1 MGTVMQPLKPNDP
14 RLLAWEEYKKS
25 DEYKNS
31 RSWALHEEYVDG
43 SMWAAF
49 VKGWSMTEAALATAE
64 RERELMR
71 KEVRRCW
78 ELIQTIALAGLSA
91 PIGSTEDEANM
102 FQANQARRFVSI
114 AAHALADRLSEVRA
128 LMEAAGPSG
137 TTG

>member
-31 RSWALHEEYVDG
+31 RSWALHEEHVDG

-49 VKGWSMTEAALATAE
+49 IKGWSMAEAALATAE
-64 RERELMR
+64 RERELLR

-78 ELIQTIALAGLSA
+78 ELAKRDPQTGYSMIGLFK
-91 PIGSTEDEANM
+91 IDTERSD
-102 FQANQARRFVSI
+102 
-114 AAHALADRLSEVRA
+114 EVRA
-128 LMEAAGPSG
+128 LVDAAGSSG
-137 TTG
+137 ATG